1 MNRISLSRLRTLLH
15 AQLYRTVA
23 VAASIGGGWFV
34 QRPR

>member
-23 VAASIGGGWFV
+23 VTASIGGGWFV
-34 QRPR
+34 QRPM